1 MSSIHKRLENSSFV
15 FGSGCAVLVFNC
27 FRKIPL
33 VKENPNFIIKCACL
47 VYFSVIIECKIAC
60 FILYSMLYL
69 VFECSIYIIKA
80 ESDSLLGTACI
91 WRQMCVK
98 LSSFHI
104 CGHCHSEQRPLCT
117 ILRHIILKRHKD
129 RRDPLHQL
137 GSLKEKV
144 NSTNFVRHRHVV
156 EGMIQS
162 GTGQKT
168 TQDIHFL

>member
-1 MSSIHKRLENSSFV
+1 
-15 FGSGCAVLVFNC
+15 
-27 FRKIPL
+27 
-33 VKENPNFIIKCACL
+33 
-47 VYFSVIIECKIAC
+47 
-60 FILYSMLYL
+60 MLYL

-98 LSSFHI
+98 LSSFYI
-104 CGHCHSEQRPLCT
+104 CGHYRCSEQRPLCS
-117 ILRHIILKRHKD
+117 ILRHVILKRHKD
-129 RRDPLHQL
+129 RREPLRQR

-144 NSTNFVRHRHVV
+144 NSTNFVRHEHII

-162 GTGQKT
+162 GTDQKT